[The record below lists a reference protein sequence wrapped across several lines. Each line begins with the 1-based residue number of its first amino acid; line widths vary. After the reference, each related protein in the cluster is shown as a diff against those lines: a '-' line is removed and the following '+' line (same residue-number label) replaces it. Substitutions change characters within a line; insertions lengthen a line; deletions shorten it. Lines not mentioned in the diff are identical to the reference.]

1 MSEAAMEVLKE
12 EALESSPKTL
22 MSAVKALD
30 LKSSLAL
37 MISESIPRRL
47 GATTA
52 VSLNRQWVSA

>member
-30 LKSSLAL
+30 LQSSLVL
-37 MISESIPRRL
+37 MISKLIPRRL
-47 GATTA
+47 GAARA
-52 VSLNRQWVSA
+52 VSLN